1 MKTPSAATVQPRA
14 EPNSR
19 NNTKAALAFRV
30 APTNSVK
37 AAPQVVAPP
46 SAATSNAASSPK
58 TRHRSRRIWLRI
70 SAASSPC
77 GSAARRSAV
86 CETWSETRASR
97 ALNTLSRAPDAR
109 QQEYRRQRHLYDVS
123 DAIQG
128 HCVDV
133 TRHGDTPGM
142 VVADAWQND
151 DRTVAIWE
159 KRHQRYRRRRET
171 KASRCA
177 LLSRHSAPPRTG
189 TRRGMCNANAAI
201 SADRPVKAA
210 SP

>member
-1 MKTPSAATVQPRA
+1 MRDMVGDTCQPRV
-14 EPNSR
+14 EHIE
-19 NNTKAALAFRV
+19 
-30 APTNSVK
+30 
-37 AAPQVVAPP
+37 Q
-46 SAATSNAASSPK
+46 SA
-58 TRHRSRRIWLRI
+58 
-70 SAASSPC
+70 
-77 GSAARRSAV
+77 
-86 CETWSETRASR
+86 
-97 ALNTLSRAPDAR
+97 DAR

-177 LLSRHSAPPRTG
+177 LLCRHLGAAAHRHAARNVQCERSNQ
-189 TRRGMCNANAAI
+189 RR
-201 SADRPVKAA
+201 
-210 SP
+210 